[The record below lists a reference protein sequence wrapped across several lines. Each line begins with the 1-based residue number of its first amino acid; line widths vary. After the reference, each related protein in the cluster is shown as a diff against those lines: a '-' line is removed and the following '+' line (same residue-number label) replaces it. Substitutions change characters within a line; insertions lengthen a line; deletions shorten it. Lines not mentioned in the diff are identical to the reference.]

1 MEFLRNKLT
10 VTEAAPGLSESF
22 FADLLEPRPTYE
34 TLVAFK
40 DWAANAKQHMLRA
53 QTRKNCPLAW
63 VGIFVDK
70 VGVAIVLHFTKGVQ
84 LRAAQTAAST
94 LTQFFEKEMQQ
105 ALWANLHPLDELD
118 LRRIDGWHTPMSLRP
133 QGLGKKRAREEEEEG
148 CQTLA
153 KRPKTLVQFLAE
165 CDEDD
170 ADDDEEPTG
179 APLLC
184 IQDAGS
190 APAQES
196 RDSRDLL
203 RDLPGL
209 WEYRAKVEATI
220 VVTECGTRPTLTFV
234 RCHHEARRLQLIVQ
248 AVRDEYQRFSMVAV
262 VRVAAA
268 LAKAGAIPGAE
279 GPRSRKSEFLKRC
292 TAALDALDASAEK
305 DIDKLP
311 SSEQNAIRKMLGNEE
326 EPYQGCYAETCLGK
340 KPEWVT
346 PKAMVRCAHC
356 NTPKS
361 FGRTWRTG
369 QDMVRHELN
378 KLAFECAYNR
388 FIVYR
393 FGRLPEQ
400 TLEEVRLMEARW
412 DNDD

>member
-105 ALWANLHPLDELD
+105 RLWANLHPLDELD
-118 LRRIDGWHTPMSLRP
+118 RRRIDGWQTPASLCP
-133 QGLGKKRAREEEEEG
+133 SNLKRKRVAVTNESAEPP
-148 CQTLA
+148 A
-153 KRPKTLVQFLAE
+153 KRTRAALLAALLDDTD
-165 CDEDD
+165 DE
-170 ADDDEEPTG
+170 EEPTG

-234 RCHHEARRLQLIVQ
+234 RCHSESRRLQLIVQ
-248 AVRDEYQRFSMVAV
+248 AVRDEYERFSMVAV

-268 LAKAGAIPGAE
+268 LAKAGAVPGVD

-292 TAALDALDASAEK
+292 ATALDVLDASAEK

-311 SSEQNAIRKMLGNEE
+311 SGDQNAIRKMLGGED
-326 EPYQGCYAETCLGK
+326 EPYQGCFAETCLGK

-346 PKAMVRCAHC
+346 PKACVRCAHC
-356 NTPKS
+356 NMPMS
-361 FGRTWRTG
+361 FGRMWRSG
-369 QDMVRHELN
+369 RDQIHHELDELFLRCIHN
-378 KLAFECAYNR
+378 
-388 FIVYR
+388 
-393 FGRLPEQ
+393 GRLSYRITTRSEKV
-400 TLEEVRLMEARW
+400 LREIRLMEERLEERLNKDA
-412 DNDD
+412 

>member
-190 APAQES
+190 APAQKS
-196 RDSRDLL
+196 LDSRDFLS
-203 RDLPGL
+203 DLPGM
-209 WEYRAKVEATI
+209 WEYRAKREATI

-248 AVRDEYQRFSMVAV
+248 AVRDEYERFGMLAV
-262 VRVAAA
+262 VRVATA
-268 LAKAGAIPGAE
+268 LAKAGAIPSAIGV
-279 GPRSRKSEFLKRC
+279 RSRKSEFVKRC

-326 EPYQGCYAETCLGK
+326 EPYQGCFAENCLDK

-361 FGRTWRTG
+361 FGRSWTTG
-369 QDMVRHELN
+369 RDQVKHEMDRLDMKVAEDLR
-378 KLAFECAYNR
+378 R
-388 FIVYR
+388 FQN
-393 FGRLPEQ
+393 LPKPLQSAPES
-400 TLEEVRLMEARW
+400 W
-412 DNDD
+412 FNDDDD

>member
-22 FADLLEPRPTYE
+22 FADLLEPRPAYE
-34 TLVAFK
+34 TLAAFK
-40 DWAANAKQHMLRA
+40 DWAASAQQHMLRA

-133 QGLGKKRAREEEEEG
+133 QGLGKKRAREEEEDEG
-148 CQTLA
+148 CQVLA
-153 KRPKTLVQFLAE
+153 KRSKTRAQFLAE
-165 CDEDD
+165 CDKGD
-170 ADDDEEPTG
+170 ADDDEEPTD

-190 APAQES
+190 APAQKNI
-196 RDSRDLL
+196 DSREFLS
-203 RDLPGL
+203 DLPGT
-209 WEYRAKVEATI
+209 WEYRAKREATI

-248 AVRDEYQRFSMVAV
+248 AVRDEYERFGMLAV
-262 VRVAAA
+262 VRVATA
-268 LAKAGAIPGAE
+268 LAKSWSHSQCHRGSLAQERVCQALHGRPGRAGC
-279 GPRSRKSEFLKRC
+279 KRR
-292 TAALDALDASAEK
+292 TGHRQVAQQRTKRHS
-305 DIDKLP
+305 
-311 SSEQNAIRKMLGNEE
+311 QNAGQRGRALPGLLCGN
-326 EPYQGCYAETCLGK
+326 L
-340 KPEWVT
+340 
-346 PKAMVRCAHC
+346 
-356 NTPKS
+356 S
-361 FGRTWRTG
+361 G
-369 QDMVRHELN
+369 Q
-378 KLAFECAYNR
+378 
-388 FIVYR
+388 
-393 FGRLPEQ
+393 
-400 TLEEVRLMEARW
+400 EARMGYAQSNGAVRPLQCAKVVW
-412 DNDD
+412 PLLENQPRYGQIRHGPEAPEVSRGHMAFPKPSQAVAISA